1 MNPTNRIHHLTWVVA
16 DLEAALAPF
25 VPWLGP
31 DAIVREALPGRGV
44 LTARVR
50 IGDTWLVFVQPT
62 APGAPATRLAS
73 AGEGLLLVSLG
84 VPSLERALDTLA
96 LSGVNPAGASRAG
109 LADWRV
115 VDLDLRLP
123 GGVNVQ
129 ICEDGG

>member
-16 DLEAALAPF
+16 DLEAALAPL

-50 IGDTWLVFVQPT
+50 IGDAWLVFVQPT

-96 LSGVNPAGASRAG
+96 LSGVNPAGPARDG

-115 VDLDLRLP
+115 IDLDLRLP
-123 GGVNVQ
+123 GDVTVQ